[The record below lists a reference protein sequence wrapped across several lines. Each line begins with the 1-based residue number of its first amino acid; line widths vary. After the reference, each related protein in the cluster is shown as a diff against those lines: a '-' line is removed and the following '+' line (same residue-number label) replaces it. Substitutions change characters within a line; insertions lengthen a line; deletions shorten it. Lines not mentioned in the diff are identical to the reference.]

1 MTSALSKTTSTSQG
15 QSQQMISGF
24 PEPVEDR
31 SFNSP
36 VNLGAISADI
46 GKVKQPK
53 QPKGL
58 RVEQDLLAETEA
70 LRGKTNLNFN
80 EYVETAL
87 LYFNAYLSQH
97 LSAQSNQTDNAA

>member
-24 PEPVEDR
+24 PDPVKDR

-36 VNLGAISADI
+36 VNLGAIAADI
-46 GKVKQPK
+46 ERGK

-58 RVEQDLLAETEA
+58 RVEKYLLAETEA